1 MGTQRTRVLEG
12 GEVEFLSKSAEET
25 QQLGQQLGTCLS
37 GGGVI
42 GLVGELG
49 SGKTTFIQGLAEGLG
64 IAPDLV
70 RSPTFVLLREY
81 PGRIPLV
88 HLDGY
93 RLEGAGAVM
102 WLDLDWLFSPKKVTV
117 IEWANR
123 CEGVLPDDRLE
134 LRLAHKSTNQR
145 LVTAAALGARAAHAL
160 ESWRA
165 SHAQVGAI
173 TSEGHDESAGD

>member
-117 IEWANR
+117 IEWAER
-123 CEGVLPDDRLE
+123 FEGLLPDRHLAVQLSHVSANRRRLFFI
-134 LRLAHKSTNQR
+134 AH
-145 LVTAAALGARAAHAL
+145 G
-160 ESWRA
+160 
-165 SHAQVGAI
+165 AQVG
-173 TSEGHDESAGD
+173 ELLVKLQGDHEAPRD